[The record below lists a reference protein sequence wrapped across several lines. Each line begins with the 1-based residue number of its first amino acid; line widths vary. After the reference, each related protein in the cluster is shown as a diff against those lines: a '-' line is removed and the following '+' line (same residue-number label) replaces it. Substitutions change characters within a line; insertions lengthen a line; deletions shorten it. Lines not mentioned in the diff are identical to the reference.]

1 MKADLLSYKDMLRFC
16 FIVCFFAYCN
26 AFAQKYSTQNKAAIS
41 YYEKAQDELRRT
53 LDYDLKTKQRQKIEN
68 RYDEAAEYLEKAI
81 RKDPKFV
88 EAHLELAR
96 IYEAFRF
103 QNPAY
108 FEKYIYHYEQAIK
121 AAPQNPKNMEAAW
134 VLMKHYLAKGNYNK
148 TQKFAEQLL
157 QFTNITEKLKQEAE
171 FNLKIV
177 AFAQEQMQKPLDFK
191 PKPLPAVINRKDYIQ
206 EFPSLTADQ
215 EMLIFTAVP
224 KSEIRKGTGEDIFV
238 SYKKN
243 GNWSEPQSISP
254 RINTQANEGT
264 CAISADGR
272 TLVFAACQ
280 DRRGI
285 GSCDLYISEKIGEEW
300 TEPVNLGPKVN
311 STEWDSQPS
320 LSADGKTLYFVSDR
334 NKRNRNDIYVTY
346 RNAQGEWSQA
356 VPLPAPINTFYD
368 EFSPFIHPNGKTLF
382 FASNGHVGMGGLD
395 LFFSEK
401 QNDGSWSEPKNLGYP
416 INNYLDQVS
425 LFVTADGKKG
435 FYADRKFDSNGI
447 EESGIIMEFEIP
459 APIAISTRTQYVK
472 GKVLDQKNKQPL
484 DAHIDLINLAN
495 GQKESSTT
503 SDRVDGS
510 YLLVVNEKTE
520 YALEV
525 RKSGYVFNSLRFD
538 FSNKSI
544 DDFKPLELDILLSP
558 IEKDKKFVLN
568 NIFFA
573 TGKWE
578 LEEKSKAELD
588 ELALFMMENPQ
599 VKGEISG
606 HTDNVGDKKNNQEL
620 SLKRAKS
627 VYDYLLQKGIEPN
640 RLTFRGYGD
649 SQPAAPNDTE
659 ENRQKNRRI
668 EFKFL

>member
-16 FIVCFFAYCN
+16 FIICFLAGWN
-26 AFAQKYSTQNKAAIS
+26 TFAQKYSTQNKAAIS

-53 LDYDLKTKQRQKIEN
+53 LDYDLKPKQRQKVEN

-103 QNPAY
+103 QNPTY
-108 FEKYIYHYEQAIK
+108 FEKYIYHYEQAVK
-121 AAPQNPKNMEAAW
+121 SAPQNPKNMEATW
-134 VLMKHYLAKGNYNK
+134 VLMRHYLAKGNYDK

-157 QFTNITEKLKQEAE
+157 QFSNLTERLKQEAE
-171 FNLKIV
+171 FHLKIV
-177 AFAQEQMQKPLDFK
+177 AFAREQMQKPLEFK
-191 PKPLPAVINRKDYIQ
+191 PKALPAIINRKDYIQ

-224 KSEIRKGTGEDIFV
+224 KNEIRKRTGEDIFV
-238 SYKKN
+238 SYKEN
-243 GNWSEPQSISP
+243 GEWGEPQSISP

-264 CAISADGR
+264 CAISADGK
-272 TLVFAACQ
+272 TLVFASCQ
-280 DRRGI
+280 GRRSV
-285 GSCDLYISEKIGEEW
+285 GSCDLYISEKIGDEW
-300 TEPVNLGPKVN
+300 TEPVNLGSKVN

-334 NKRNRNDIYVTY
+334 NKRSRNDIYVTY

-356 VPLPAPINTFYD
+356 VPLPAPINTLRD

-382 FASNGHVGMGGLD
+382 FASDGHIGMGGLD

-435 FYADRKFDSNGI
+435 FYADRKFSPNGV

-459 APIAISTRTQYVK
+459 APVAVSTRTQYVK
-472 GKVLDQKNKQPL
+472 GKVLDEKSKQPL

-495 GQKESSTT
+495 GQKESFT
-503 SDRVDGS
+503 SSDKVDGS
-510 YLLVVNEKTE
+510 YLLVVNERTE

-525 RKSGYVFNSLRFD
+525 RKSGYIFKSLRFD
-538 FSNKSI
+538 FSGKSI
-544 DDFKPLELDILLSP
+544 DDFKPLELNILLSP
-558 IEKDKKFVLN
+558 IEKGRTFVLN
-568 NIFFA
+568 NIFFD

-578 LEEKSKAELD
+578 LREKSKAELD
-588 ELALFMMENPQ
+588 ELVLFMQENPQ
-599 VKGEISG
+599 VRGEISG
-606 HTDNVGDKKNNQEL
+606 HTDNVGDKKSNQEL

-627 VYDYLLQKGIEPN
+627 VYEYLLQKGVEPN